1 MNNIMNFSADF
12 TGAPEHTDAWKKE
25 AGLPPAWK
33 ELQDVQYGWV
43 VLRQF
48 NEDLEKYENLRKNT

>member
-1 MNNIMNFSADF
+1 MNFSADF

>member
-1 MNNIMNFSADF
+1 MSNIMNFSADF
-12 TGAPEHTDAWKKE
+12 TGAPEHSDLYKKQ

-33 ELQDVQYGWV
+33 ELQDVQYAWV

-48 NEDLEKYENLRKNT
+48 NEDQEKYQELRRNE